1 MKKKNNIID
10 NIKEAIIDFID
21 WYNYTKDYK
30 KTMQIVEQK
39 ENTIDGLKI
48 RIENKDKK
56 IEELKKT
63 SEIKDKTIDLLL
75 DKITEL
81 KQKIS
86 EMIKG
91 DE

>member
-10 NIKEAIIDFID
+10 NIKEAITDFID

-48 RIENKDKK
+48 RIENKDKNIENLKQISKAKDELIDTLENK
-56 IEELKKT
+56 IVDLKGQISDLKKG
-63 SEIKDKTIDLLL
+63 DK
-75 DKITEL
+75 
-81 KQKIS
+81 
-86 EMIKG
+86 
-91 DE
+91 